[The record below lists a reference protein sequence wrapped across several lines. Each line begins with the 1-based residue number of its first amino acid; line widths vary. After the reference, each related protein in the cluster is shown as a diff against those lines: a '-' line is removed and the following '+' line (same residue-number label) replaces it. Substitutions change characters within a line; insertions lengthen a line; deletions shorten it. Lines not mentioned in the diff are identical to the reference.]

1 MAKKTTTNNEITV
14 ANAFPMIS
22 SFTIKATIPTGA
34 YANIQPE
41 IVVNDV
47 TFEDIENVIMPKI
60 DEMFIKYHNFSDNI
74 KNIPTA
80 PKSTVP
86 VVPVVQNESP
96 AFITAKNALTSA
108 KSPEAKLAVQ
118 QQISMSKKLTKYEI
132 EKLLA
137 M

>member
-1 MAKKTTTNNEITV
+1 MKKKTTTTAEVTV
-14 ANAFPMIS
+14 ANSFPMIS

-47 TFEDIENVIMPKI
+47 TFDDIEKIIMPKI
-60 DEMFIKYHNFSDNI
+60 DEMFVKYHNFCDNI
-74 KNIPTA
+74 KNIPVA
-80 PKSTVP
+80 PSTHT
-86 VVPVVQNESP
+86 ESVG
-96 AFITAKNALTSA
+96 FITAKNALTSA

>member
-1 MAKKTTTNNEITV
+1 MKKKTTTTAEVTV
-14 ANAFPMIS
+14 ANTFPMIS

-47 TFEDIENVIMPKI
+47 TFDDIEKIIMPKI
-60 DEMFIKYHNFSDNI
+60 DEMFVKYHNFTDNI
-74 KNIPTA
+74 KNTPTA
-80 PKSTVP
+80 PVANNVP
-86 VVPVVQNESP
+86 VESV

-118 QQISMSKKLTKYEI
+118 EQIKVSKKLTEQEI
-132 EKLLA
+132 TKLLA

>member
-1 MAKKTTTNNEITV
+1 MAKKTTTTAEVTV

-47 TFEDIENVIMPKI
+47 TFDDIEKIIMPKI
-60 DEMFIKYHNFSDNI
+60 DEMFVKYHNFCDNI

-80 PKSTVP
+80 P
-86 VVPVVQNESP
+86 VVPSTPTESV

-118 QQISMSKKLTKYEI
+118 EQIKVSKKLTQDEI
-132 EKLLA
+132 TKLLA

>member
-1 MAKKTTTNNEITV
+1 MKKQTTKKEVVEVTV
-14 ANAFPMIS
+14 ANAFPLVS
-22 SFTIKATIPTGA
+22 TFTIKATIPTGQ

-41 IVVNDV
+41 ITVNDI
-47 TFEDIENVIMPKI
+47 TFEEIDTIIMPKI
-60 DEMFIKYHNFSDNI
+60 ESMFMHYHNF
-74 KNIPTA
+74 
-80 PKSTVP
+80 
-86 VVPVVQNESP
+86 NEKITEKLKQAQTENNQSILESQ
-96 AFITAKNALTSA
+96 AFVLAKNALTAA

>member
-1 MAKKTTTNNEITV
+1 MKKKTTTTAEVTV

-41 IVVNDV
+41 ITVNDV
-47 TFEDIENVIMPKI
+47 TFDDIEKLIMPKI
-60 DEMFIKYHNFSDNI
+60 DEMFVKYHNFCDNI
-74 KNIPTA
+74 KNIPTTA
-80 PKSTVP
+80 KVISQEPT
-86 VVPVVQNESP
+86 ESVG
-96 AFITAKNALTSA
+96 FITAKNALTSA

-118 QQISMSKKLTKYEI
+118 QQIGVSKKLTQDEI
-132 EKLLA
+132 TKLLA

>member
-1 MAKKTTTNNEITV
+1 MKSKKTTTTAEATV

-47 TFEDIENVIMPKI
+47 TFDDIEKIIMPKI
-60 DEMFIKYHNFSDNI
+60 DEMFVKYHNFCDNI
-74 KNIPTA
+74 KNIPVAPTA
-80 PKSTVP
+80 PV
-86 VVPVVQNESP
+86 ESV

-108 KSPEAKLAVQ
+108 KSPEAKSAVQ
-118 QQISMSKKLTKYEI
+118 EQVKVSKKLTPQEI
-132 EKLLA
+132 TKLLA

>member
-1 MAKKTTTNNEITV
+1 MKKKTTTTAEVTV
-14 ANAFPMIS
+14 ANSFPMIS

-47 TFEDIENVIMPKI
+47 TFDDIEKIIMPKI
-60 DEMFIKYHNFSDNI
+60 DEMFVKYHNFCDNI
-74 KNIPTA
+74 KNIPTTA
-80 PKSTVP
+80 KVISQEPT
-86 VVPVVQNESP
+86 ESV

>member
-1 MAKKTTTNNEITV
+1 MKKKTTTTAEVTV

-47 TFEDIENVIMPKI
+47 TFDDIENIIMPKI
-60 DEMFIKYHNFSDNI
+60 DEMFVKYHNFCDNI
-74 KNIPTA
+74 KNIP
-80 PKSTVP
+80 
-86 VVPVVQNESP
+86 VVPTTPAESV

>member
-1 MAKKTTTNNEITV
+1 MAKKTTTTAEATV
-14 ANAFPMIS
+14 SNAFPMIS

-47 TFEDIENVIMPKI
+47 TFDDIEKIIMPKI
-60 DEMFIKYHNFSDNI
+60 DEMFVKYHNFCDNI
-74 KNIPTA
+74 KNIPVA
-80 PKSTVP
+80 PSTP
-86 VVPVVQNESP
+86 TESVG
-96 AFITAKNALTSA
+96 FITAKNALTSA

>member
-1 MAKKTTTNNEITV
+1 MPKKTTTTAEVTV
-14 ANAFPMIS
+14 QKSFPIIS

-47 TFEDIENVIMPKI
+47 TFDDIEKLIMPKI
-60 DEMFIKYHNFSDNI
+60 DEMFIKYHNFIDNI
-74 KNIPTA
+74 TKIPTTA
-80 PKSTVP
+80 K
-86 VVPVVQNESP
+86 VVSQEPTESV
-96 AFITAKNALTSA
+96 AFMTAKNALTSA

-118 QQISMSKKLTKYEI
+118 KQISMSKKLTKYEI